1 MIRTPLKLRP
11 VSAILTT
18 ALCLL
23 AGTASADVTV
33 ISFGG
38 SNQKAQ
44 IKAFYEP
51 YTQTTGG
58 KIVQGEYNGEQAKIK
73 AMVEAKNVS
82 WDVVEVESP
91 ELARG
96 CEEGLYEKLDMGK
109 IGPKADFVPAAL
121 TECGIGIFV
130 WSTVIAYNGDSLKTA
145 PASWAD
151 FWDTKKFP
159 GKRGLRKGAKF
170 TLEFALLADGVKP
183 EDVYKT
189 LGTKAGVERAF
200 KKLDQLKANIQ
211 WWEAG
216 AQPPQLLAAGDV
228 VMTSAYNGRI
238 ATAQKEGKNLKIVW
252 TNNIYDFDSWAIP
265 VGTPK
270 KDEAYKFVAFA
281 SKPEYQKVFAGEI
294 PYGPTNVK
302 GTAMVDKGIL
312 AELPTA
318 PENMKG
324 ALASD
329 TQFWVEHGEDL
340 EQRFNAWAA
349 K

>member
-1 MIRTPLKLRP
+1 MALPP
-11 VSAILTT
+11 VKMSVLSAVC
-18 ALCLL
+18 AAFCLVS
-23 AGTASADVTV
+23 GTVLADVTV

-44 IKAFYEP
+44 AKAYYEP
-51 YTQTTGG
+51 FVKTTGV
-58 KIVQGEYNGEQAKIK
+58 KLIPGEYNGEQAKIK

-109 IGPKADFVPAAL
+109 IGPKKDFVPASIS
-121 TECGIGIFV
+121 ECGLGLFV
-130 WSTVIAYNGDSLKTA
+130 WSTVLAYNGDALKTA
-145 PASWAD
+145 PSSWAD
-151 FWDTKKFP
+151 FWDVKKFP

-183 EDVYKT
+183 EEVYKV

-200 KKLDQLKANIQ
+200 KKLDQIKPYIQ

-228 VMTSAYNGRI
+228 VMTTAYNGRI
-238 ATAQKEGKNLKIVW
+238 ATAQKEGKKQLKIVW

-265 VGTPK
+265 VGAPNK
-270 KDEAYKFVAFA
+270 AEAYKFIAFA
-281 SKPEYQKVFAGEI
+281 SKPENQKVFAGEI
-294 PYGPTNVK
+294 PYGPTNLK
-302 GTAMVDKGIL
+302 GTALVDKAI
-312 AELPTA
+312 AADLPTA
-318 PENMKG
+318 PQNMKG
-324 ALASD
+324 ALASN